1 MKRLPLLGLV
11 LALAASC
18 GISIENSGQDLAC
31 FDTGSG
37 MKCVP
42 LDELPAGT
50 EAMCI
55 DTDGET
61 DVSQS
66 SASGVSL
73 SDNATSESSDA
84 QNVVLPTEGDDGDDD
99 DGGDDDG
106 GDDGGTSDSSTEDAS
121 GASDSTEEAC
131 GTGVDTDNDGTSDS
145 KDCDCLDA
153 DTPTNMPPAG
163 GGGGGPVIL

>member
-18 GISIENSGQDLAC
+18 GSSLDNNDQALAC

-42 LDELPAGT
+42 LDELPANT

-84 QNVVLPTEGDDGDDD
+84 QNVVLPTEEDDGDD
-99 DGGDDDG
+99 
-106 GDDGGTSDSSTEDAS
+106 DDGGTSDSSTEDAS
-121 GASDSTEEAC
+121 GASDSSEEAC

-153 DTPTNMPPAG
+153 DTPTNMPPG
-163 GGGGGPVIL
+163 GDGGGGPIIL